1 MGDKASSLDICE
13 LRRMVDPERVE
24 AVRAL
29 MPHDRY
35 VDPRCRQTTGRR
47 PPRHPPRAFRLGS
60 LYAAETAL
68 CAILSAT
75 TLLGVSAHRS
85 L

>member
-47 PPRHPPRAFRLGS
+47 PPQHPPRAFQGSAPSTRLKPH
-60 LYAAETAL
+60 
-68 CAILSAT
+68 SAP
-75 TLLGVSAHRS
+75 S
-85 L
+85 